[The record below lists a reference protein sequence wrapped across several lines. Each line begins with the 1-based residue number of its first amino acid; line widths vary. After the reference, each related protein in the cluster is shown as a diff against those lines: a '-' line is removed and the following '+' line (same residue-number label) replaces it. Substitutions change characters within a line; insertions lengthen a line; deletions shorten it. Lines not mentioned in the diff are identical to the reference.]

1 MEYMSSCRKIIFCIQ
16 TVWFGCCNIYTG
28 TSQIADLQGM
38 FCNIK
43 MLLCKIYSDSVLSMR
58 PRTNKT
64 DVISNT
70 DKFITIHRNFKE
82 LCEVFWCQFME
93 GYEMVFVRI
102 KQPKDCPSESL
113 KWITDFRYYKVN
125 LQKHVQ
131 EFSPPLYSNNFL
143 QSIAE

>member
-1 MEYMSSCRKIIFCIQ
+1 MEYMSPCRKIIFCIQ
-16 TVWFGCCNIYTG
+16 TIWFGCCNIYTG
-28 TSQIADLQGM
+28 TSRIADLRGM
-38 FCNIK
+38 YCNIK
-43 MLLCKIYSDSVLSMR
+43 MLLCKIYSDSGLSMR

>member
-1 MEYMSSCRKIIFCIQ
+1 MEYMSPCRKIIFCIQ
-16 TVWFGCCNIYTG
+16 TIWFGCCNIYTG

-38 FCNIK
+38 YCNIK

-113 KWITDFRYYKVN
+113 KWIPGNRF
-125 LQKHVQ
+125 QI
-131 EFSPPLYSNNFL
+131 L
-143 QSIAE
+143 QSKSTKACSRILSPSL

>member
-1 MEYMSSCRKIIFCIQ
+1 MEYMSPCRKIIFCIQ
-16 TVWFGCCNIYTG
+16 TIWFGCCNIYTG
-28 TSQIADLQGM
+28 TSQIADLRGM
-38 FCNIK
+38 YCNIK

>member
-1 MEYMSSCRKIIFCIQ
+1 MELMSPCRKIIFCIQ
-16 TVWFGCCNIYTG
+16 TIWFGCCNIYTG

-38 FCNIK
+38 YCNIK

>member
-1 MEYMSSCRKIIFCIQ
+1 MEDMSSCRKIIFCIQ
-16 TVWFGCCNIYTG
+16 TIWFGCCNIYAG

-38 FCNIK
+38 YCNIK

-113 KWITDFRYYKVN
+113 KWTTDFRYYKVN

>member
-1 MEYMSSCRKIIFCIQ
+1 MEYMSPCRKIIFCIQ
-16 TVWFGCCNIYTG
+16 TIWFGCCNIYTG

-38 FCNIK
+38 YCNIK
-43 MLLCKIYSDSVLSMR
+43 TLLCKIYSDSVLSMR

-102 KQPKDCPSESL
+102 KQPKDCPSEIL

>member
-1 MEYMSSCRKIIFCIQ
+1 MEYMSPCRKIIFCIQ
-16 TVWFGCCNIYTG
+16 TIWFGCCNIYAS

-38 FCNIK
+38 YCNIK

>member
-1 MEYMSSCRKIIFCIQ
+1 MEYMSPCRKIIFCIQ
-16 TVWFGCCNIYTG
+16 TIWFGCCNIYTG

-38 FCNIK
+38 YCNIK

-82 LCEVFWCQFME
+82 LCEVFWCQYME

-102 KQPKDCPSESL
+102 KQPKVCPSENL

>member
-1 MEYMSSCRKIIFCIQ
+1 MEYMSPCRKIIFCIQ
-16 TVWFGCCNIYTG
+16 TIWFGCCNIYTG

-38 FCNIK
+38 YCNIK
-43 MLLCKIYSDSVLSMR
+43 MLLCKIYSDSGLSMR

>member
-1 MEYMSSCRKIIFCIQ
+1 MEYMSPCRKIIFCIQ
-16 TVWFGCCNIYTG
+16 TIWFGCCNIYTG
-28 TSQIADLQGM
+28 TSQIADLRGM
-38 FCNIK
+38 YCNIK
-43 MLLCKIYSDSVLSMR
+43 MLLCKIYSDSGLSMR

>member
-1 MEYMSSCRKIIFCIQ
+1 MEYMSPCRKIIFCIQ
-16 TVWFGCCNIYTG
+16 TIWFGCCNIYTG

-38 FCNIK
+38 YCNIK